1 LFARGSCVPGL
12 IYADACFRTALVLWC
27 SVVLGHNG
35 PEETPGVCL
44 ILGRTP
50 ASLIPALVVVR
61 RCRYRS
67 VTEPF
72 LLALGLQILFDD
84 RLEPDQNVS
93 VCHLDLR
100 RRDLLLELLK
110 ECARLDGGH
119 CPGSP
124 VRHVLASIRRIWPDV
139 GAEKPSFKS
148 EQAPSADIALPRRGS
163 ACREWGG
170 LSRRHRRRPTLL
182 TVTEPSLLALDLQIL
197 FDDRTSGT
205 CMAAP
210 RDPLPSLTH

>member
-1 LFARGSCVPGL
+1 MGLRNPRRLPDPGPHT
-12 IYADACFRTALVLWC
+12 CT
-27 SVVLGHNG
+27 
-35 PEETPGVCL
+35 
-44 ILGRTP
+44 
-50 ASLIPALVVVR
+50 SLIPALVVVR

-67 VTEPF
+67 VTEPS

-84 RLEPDQNVS
+84 RSEPDQNVS

-139 GAEKPSFKS
+139 GAEPSFKS
-148 EQAPSADIALPRRGS
+148 EQAPSADMALPK
-163 ACREWGG
+163 EK
-170 LSRRHRRRPTLL
+170 LSPQEAYER
-182 TVTEPSLLALDLQIL
+182 VKA
-197 FDDRTSGT
+197 
-205 CMAAP
+205 
-210 RDPLPSLTH
+210 